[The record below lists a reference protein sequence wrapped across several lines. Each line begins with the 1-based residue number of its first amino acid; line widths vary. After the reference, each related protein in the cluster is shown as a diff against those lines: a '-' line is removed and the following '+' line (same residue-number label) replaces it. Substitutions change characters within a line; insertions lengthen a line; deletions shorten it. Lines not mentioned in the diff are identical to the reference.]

1 MSDIQ
6 RAIEAIRLA
15 KTTLEPALQKSLRD
29 FLERLSERVE
39 EYRKFRLRSH
49 YFPWQDIRRVVEK
62 IKDLLGK
69 ARAQGAIGL
78 MEWLSCRAFIFAF
91 EKLWLEKEDGHRLL
105 EAMEGLKGILEAI
118 QSSLSP
124 SEEGEDVGGER
135 VEDEDIDEE
144 TRRLLAA
151 VNDAVK
157 DFNEVYEQVKR
168 VTNYIASQE
177 SPYWKAA
184 SR

>member
-15 KTTLEPALQKSLRD
+15 KATLEPALRKSLRD
-29 FLERLSERVE
+29 FLERLSEQVE

-78 MEWLSCRAFIFAF
+78 MDWLSCRAIIFAF

-124 SEEGEDVGGER
+124 SEGE
-135 VEDEDIDEE
+135 EDEDVDEE
-144 TRRLLAA
+144 TRQLLSA

-168 VTNYIASQE
+168 VTAYIASQE
-177 SPYWKAA
+177 SPYWKAS

>member
-6 RAIEAIRLA
+6 EAIEAIRLA
-15 KTTLEPALQKSLRD
+15 KATLEPALQKSLRD
-29 FLERLSERVE
+29 FLKRLSERME

-49 YFPWQDIRRVVEK
+49 YFPWQDIRGVVEK

-69 ARAQGAIGL
+69 AKAQGAIGL
-78 MEWLSCRAFIFAF
+78 MDWLSCRVIIFAF

-105 EAMEGLKGILEAI
+105 EAMEGLKGILETI

-124 SEEGEDVGGER
+124 SEGEEGEGV
-135 VEDEDIDEE
+135 DEE
-144 TRRLLAA
+144 TRQLLSA
-151 VNDAVK
+151 VNEAAKEFDK
-157 DFNEVYEQVKR
+157 VYEQVKQ
-168 VTNYIASQE
+168 VTAYIASQE